1 MNAAELLL
9 SVGKDEA
16 VALVCGDAA
25 LTYAKLRERV
35 ARTAAW
41 LHAHG
46 VGAGDRVI
54 VTGADGMAWVTV
66 WLGTLWAGGVAVG
79 LNPRLRGWELGAIL
93 HETGARVCFA
103 DLEAAES
110 ISSVSV
116 FTPLKLV
123 ALEGSETLAGELI
136 EPVRCNA
143 EDPAFLIYSSGT
155 TGRPKGVVHAHR
167 AVEVCGAFAR
177 EVLGA
182 TAQDKFFATSRLFF
196 AYALA
201 NGLFAGLRLG
211 ATVILN
217 HDWPEPEGIARL
229 VEHQR
234 PTLFFSVPTF
244 YHQMLTQRVVG
255 RLAGADVRR
264 FVAAGESLPHQVA
277 QDWQADT
284 GCALISAYGM
294 TETLAV
300 VLYRDLARPQ
310 EGAQPAPQ
318 AEVQVD
324 NLPTEPDLPV
334 RLWFR
339 HPSVALGYFRWPDL
353 EQRNFRDGWCST
365 GDLFFSRGTGQWEF
379 AGRDDALVKVTGRWV
394 STLELQRE
402 LGNDLSADVQDLAVI
417 ALVGD
422 EGLTSVALFAVPR
435 PGRESEA
442 RDRTQARLDLLPAY
456 QRPRW
461 RYWLDALPRT
471 ASGKL
476 ELARLKEIHAEA
488 LRL

>member
-9 SVGKDEA
+9 SAGRDEA
-16 VALVCGDAA
+16 IALVCGDAA

-41 LHAHG
+41 LRAHG

-54 VTGADGMAWVTV
+54 VTGADGLAWVTV
-66 WLGTLWAGGVAVG
+66 WLGTLWVGGVAVG

-103 DLEAAES
+103 DLEAAGS
-110 ISSVSV
+110 ISSVSLY
-116 FTPLKLV
+116 TPLKLV

-136 EPVRCNA
+136 EPAHCNA

-155 TGRPKGVVHAHR
+155 TGRPKGVIHAHR
-167 AVEVCGAFAR
+167 AVEACAAFAR

-182 TAQDKFFATSRLFF
+182 TAQDKFLATSRLFF

-201 NGLFAGLRLG
+201 NSLFAGLRLG
-211 ATVILN
+211 ASVILN
-217 HDWPEPEGIARL
+217 RDWPEPEGIAGL
-229 VEHQR
+229 VERQR
-234 PTLFFSVPTF
+234 PTLFFSVPTL
-244 YHQMLTQRVVG
+244 YHQMLAQGVAG
-255 RLAGADVRR
+255 RLTGAGVRR
-264 FVAAGESLPHQVA
+264 FVSAGESLPLQVA
-277 QDWQADT
+277 REWQAAT
-284 GCALISAYGM
+284 GHALVSGYGM

-300 VLYRDLARPQ
+300 LLYRDLARP
-310 EGAQPAPQ
+310 EASQPAPQ
-318 AEVQVD
+318 AEVRVD
-324 NLPTEPDLPV
+324 ALPAEPDLPV

-339 HPSVALGYFRWPDL
+339 HPSAALGYYRWPDL
-353 EQRNFRDGWCST
+353 QQRNFRDGWCSS
-365 GDLFFSRGTGQWEF
+365 GDLFFARGRGQWDF
-379 AGRDDALVKVTGRWV
+379 AGRDDALVKVAGRWV

-402 LGNDLSADVQDLAVI
+402 LGNDLAADVQDLAVA
-417 ALVGD
+417 ALIGD
-422 EGLTSVALFAVPR
+422 EGLTGIALFAVPR

-442 RDRTQARLDLLPAY
+442 RDRMQARLDQLPAH

-476 ELARLKEIHAEA
+476 ELARLKEIHADA
-488 LRL
+488 LGL